1 MDKKDFGIFKSLYCT
16 ALFSSTFICA
26 TSVLAAGF
34 QIQEQSV
41 TNLGTAYSGTA
52 ALSAD
57 ASTNFYNA
65 AGLTHIPHTQIVVSA
80 VGINGKFD
88 LHPTLANANAPA
100 NTPISPLTVE
110 DAGGFNFVPG
120 LHMAHRFSD
129 DIVVGMSV
137 TSAFGLKT
145 EYSETSVA
153 RFAATRSELIT
164 ILLSPSIAYQMN
176 PHWSFAVGPDIQYA
190 KANLDVATNFTGGD
204 LVNDGYSKNEGDD
217 WGYSFHAGILYEWT
231 EKTRLGL
238 SYRSHFNYDVEGTN
252 EAKAVPLLG
261 GLVST
266 RPLETSIV
274 LPETAILSG
283 FHEFENNWAVMFD
296 VHWTAWSRFRT
307 LRLRYPAGSG
317 GVDTD
322 TWEHWKDTIRYA
334 VGAQYRWCD
343 KWIFRAGL
351 ALDETPVPE
360 ERRTARIPDSDRTW
374 VGVGVGYTFTPNFHV
389 DLGYAHLFFKDAN
402 INDRGPFAKQTSTPV
417 LPGTHLVG
425 KYESYANIFGI
436 QVKIDFV

>member
-1 MDKKDFGIFKSLYCT
+1 MDKKDFGFFKSLYCA

-26 TSVLAAGF
+26 SSVLAAGF
-34 QIQEQSV
+34 QIQEQNV

-88 LHPTLANANAPA
+88 LHPTRATTTAGPDI
-100 NTPISPLTVE
+100 TPLHSE
-110 DAGGFNFVPG
+110 NAGGLNFVPG
-120 LHMAHRFSD
+120 LHMAHRFSE

-145 EYSETSVA
+145 EYDDTSVA
-153 RFAATRSELIT
+153 RYIATRSELIT
-164 ILLSPSIAYQMN
+164 VLFSPSIAYQMN

-190 KANLDVATNFTGGD
+190 KANLDASLGTNSTVFP
-204 LVNDGYSKNEGDD
+204 DGFSKNEGDD
-217 WGYSFHAGILYEWT
+217 WGYSFHAGLLYEWT
-231 EKTRLGL
+231 EKTRVGL
-238 SYRSHFNYDVEGTN
+238 SYRSHFNYDVEGN
-252 EAKAVPLLG
+252 SQQMRPVNLLG
-261 GLVST
+261 TGVVNNVPVET
-266 RPLETSIV
+266 RIV
-274 LPETAILSG
+274 LPETAILSA
-283 FHEFENNWAVMFD
+283 FHEFENNWAIMAD

-307 LRLRYPAGSG
+307 LRLRYPN
-317 GVDTD
+317 GVGTETD

-343 KWIFRAGL
+343 KWIFRAGV

-374 VGVGVGYTFTPNFHV
+374 LGIGIGYTFTPNFHIDV
-389 DLGYAHLFFKDAN
+389 GYAHLFFKDAN
-402 INDRGPFAKQTSTPV
+402 LLDRGPFAKQTATPASNAR
-417 LPGTHLVG
+417 LEG